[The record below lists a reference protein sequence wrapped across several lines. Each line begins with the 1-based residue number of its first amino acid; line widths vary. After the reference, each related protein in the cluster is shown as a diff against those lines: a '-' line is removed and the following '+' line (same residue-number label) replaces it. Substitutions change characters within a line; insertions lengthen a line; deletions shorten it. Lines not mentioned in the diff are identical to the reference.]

1 MKLRTKS
8 HTYAEIDMAPMIDMV
23 FQLLIFFMCAA
34 TMSQV
39 DFTPAVKLP
48 VAAKARTPEE
58 NDLANRG
65 TINILPPDATHPD
78 FYFAVS
84 GEEMSEQQLV
94 KSMQQRRAQN
104 PAIRLYLRAHKDV
117 PFKRV
122 KQVLRACADAGIADI
137 IFASFQSN
145 QGE

>member
-1 MKLRTKS
+1 MKLHTKA
-8 HTYAEIDMAPMIDMV
+8 HINAEIDMAPMIDMV

-48 VAAKARTPEE
+48 VAEKARTPEE
-58 NDLANRG
+58 NELSNRG

-84 GEEMSEQQLV
+84 GQEMNEKELLDSL
-94 KSMQQRRAQN
+94 QQRRAQN
-104 PAIRLYLRAHKDV
+104 HALRLYLRAHKDV
-117 PFKRV
+117 PFQRV
-122 KQVLRACADAGIADI
+122 KVVLRACANAGIADI
-137 IFASFQSN
+137 IFGSFQSA
-145 QGE
+145 QGD

>member
-1 MKLRTKS
+1 MKLHTKA
-8 HTYAEIDMAPMIDMV
+8 HVNADIDMAPMIDLV

-48 VAAKARTPEE
+48 IAAKAKTPEE
-58 NDLANRG
+58 NELANRG
-65 TINILPPDATHPD
+65 TINILPPDAGHAD
-78 FYFAVS
+78 FYFSVS
-84 GEEMSEQQLV
+84 GKEMSEKELV
-94 KSMQQRRAQN
+94 DSLVQRRAQN

-122 KQVLRACADAGIADI
+122 KIVLRACANAGIADI

-145 QGE
+145 QGD